1 MRESELLGDLLD
13 QEMIEAAC
21 VWKAIDAQLP
31 AWFRGD
37 LDARAI
43 LQIRLVTLA
52 SRGQRRR
59 RGSLTTS
66 SGRAGELELRGA
78 WETCPPRAKREA
90 GTAGVPSSSVGC
102 SCRSN
107 TRCRD

>member
-1 MRESELLGDLLD
+1 LASLTE

-52 SRGQRRR
+52 QPRPE
-59 RGSLTTS
+59 TTPWL
-66 SGRAGELELRGA
+66 AYDELR
-78 WETCPPRAKREA
+78 
-90 GTAGVPSSSVGC
+90 
-102 SCRSN
+102 
-107 TRCRD
+107 

>member
-1 MRESELLGDLLD
+1 LAPEARQVRESELLGDLLD

-21 VWKAIDAQLP
+21 VWKAIHAQLP

-52 SRGQRRR
+52 QPRPE
-59 RGSLTTS
+59 TTP
-66 SGRAGELELRGA
+66 GLAYDVIRAGR
-78 WETCPPRAKREA
+78 
-90 GTAGVPSSSVGC
+90 
-102 SCRSN
+102 
-107 TRCRD
+107 